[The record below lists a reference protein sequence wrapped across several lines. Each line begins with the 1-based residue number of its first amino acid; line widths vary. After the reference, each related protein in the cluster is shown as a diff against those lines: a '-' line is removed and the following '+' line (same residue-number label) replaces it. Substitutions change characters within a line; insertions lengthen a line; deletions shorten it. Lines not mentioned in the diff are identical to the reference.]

1 MKKFLNEFKGFAL
14 KGNMMDMAV
23 GIIIGTAFSGLVS
36 SLTDNFI
43 NPILKF
49 ITAGAHY
56 SWQDVAGFIS
66 TFISALINFII
77 MAFVLFCMVK
87 AINKFKIKSNK
98 KEVKTSK
105 TCPYCF
111 SDINLKAVKCPH
123 CTADL
128 KK

>member
-1 MKKFLNEFKGFAL
+1 MKKFLNEFKEFAL

-56 SWQDVAGFIS
+56 SWHDVAGFIS

-87 AINKFKIKSNK
+87 TINKFKIKSNK